1 MKSCRRPLWTSFR
14 GWVFGAIPLLPFVV
28 SPAGLRREACGGI
41 LIFES
46 ILCPLLVAYLWI
58 YNRFES
64 DDREIRIVNA
74 LGRIRRYRYDE
85 LRRVELLNDMRTQP
99 RLRLTTRDGRRRWF
113 HLEGIRTRDY
123 RTVAEEFERHGI
135 PVDTHRM
142 ERYLGSRSGATGAR
156 RPSSSR
162 R

>member
-1 MKSCRRPLWTSFR
+1 MKSCRRPLWTSVPA
-14 GWVFGAIPLLPFVV
+14 WLLGAALLLPFCT
-28 SPAGLRREACGGI
+28 SPEPVLGGLLPFEGI
-41 LIFES
+41 FGALT
-46 ILCPLLVAYLWI
+46 VGYLWI

-123 RTVAEEFERHGI
+123 RTVAQEFERHGI

-156 RPSSSR
+156 RPSSSGR
-162 R
+162 